1 MKRRNLLVDATAL
14 VIGVLLLMSCGRDGR
29 NGTARDGAAAA
40 KPEKQESVG
49 KPVAKATTQ
58 SKTET
63 IAEVKV
69 EKARG
74 GEAPQKAASTNASPS
89 ASTKPRRKPK
99 AKGKLIY
106 YYLPG

>member
-1 MKRRNLLVDATAL
+1 MKRRDLIIDATAF
-14 VIGVLLLMSCGRDGR
+14 VIGVFILVSCGRDGR
-29 NGTARDGAAAA
+29 SGTARDGAAAA
-40 KPEKQESVG
+40 KPQKQESAG
-49 KPVAKATTQ
+49 KPMAKETTQ

-63 IAEVKV
+63 IAEAKV

-74 GEAPQKAASTNASPS
+74 DEARLQ
-89 ASTKPRRKPK
+89 